1 MSTVMFTTTVLITI
15 QISYV
20 KQLPIAVALLYFVTY
35 GFFDGEDFPPLLQ
48 GRAVTSCDGRP
59 VLGCFVEEDT
69 GRSLGTAYDGQYSVR
84 SFVPLFQR
92 VHSSRCKIDIL

>member
-20 KQLPIAVALLYFVTY
+20 KQLPIAVAVLYFVAY
-35 GFFDGEDFPPLLQ
+35 GFFDGEDFLPLLQ

-59 VLGCFVEEDT
+59 VLGCVVEEDT
-69 GRSLGTAYDGQYSVR
+69 RRSLGPAYDGQYSVR
-84 SFVPLFQR
+84 SFVPPYR
-92 VHSSRCKIDIL
+92 SVHSSRWKVDK